1 LRIDLTLGSSE
12 RIKAIPIEL
21 GGVRSF
27 ILNTKEEEDETLLD
41 EEDIDDSFVEK
52 KKLTTKRKK

>member
-1 LRIDLTLGSSE
+1 LRIDLTLDSSE

-27 ILNTKEEEDETLLD
+27 VLNTKDEGDETLLD
-41 EEDIDDSFVEK
+41 EEDVDDSFFE
-52 KKLTTKRKK
+52 